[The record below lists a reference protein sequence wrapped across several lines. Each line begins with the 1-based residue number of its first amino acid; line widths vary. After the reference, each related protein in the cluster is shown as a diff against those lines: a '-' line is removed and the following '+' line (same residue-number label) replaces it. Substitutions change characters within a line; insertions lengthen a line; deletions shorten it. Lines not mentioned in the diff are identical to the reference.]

1 MSKVNPLV
9 TATSIRVSRGL
20 SIERWPCSTQPR
32 SKIKL
37 KPCFAVKAHGD
48 GFQWKRR
55 QATAVQDVLH
65 IGSSLFWCLSLTKK
79 PTTGVTCEGPLHFA
93 HKPKRFST
101 HSNTH
106 AATTLEESSCFSLI
120 VIIPHLIIFV
130 KRTNKGL
137 YTDVATK
144 STRAHETH
152 GLFSSSSLSLC
163 PRLSPSGGPVGS
175 EPGLSGGTPV
185 GEGELETGLQ
195 ELTDVRPL
203 DVVLLLNLGDSQDL
217 SRAVGERVRWAGL

>member
-1 MSKVNPLV
+1 MTDFSGNADKPQLFKTSCISVRLYSGACLLRRSQPLESFANNPSAHRQKDQSKPNYVRRP
-9 TATSIRVSRGL
+9 AL
-20 SIERWPCSTQPR
+20 S
-32 SKIKL
+32 
-37 KPCFAVKAHGD
+37 
-48 GFQWKRR
+48 
-55 QATAVQDVLH
+55 
-65 IGSSLFWCLSLTKK
+65 SSF
-79 PTTGVTCEGPLHFA
+79 
-93 HKPKRFST
+93 
-101 HSNTH
+101 
-106 AATTLEESSCFSLI
+106 FSLI

-130 KRTNKGL
+130 KMTNKGL

>member
-1 MSKVNPLV
+1 MFTDVNGIDTNHNRSNHPTISNRRYSGSCLLRRSQPLESFANNPSAHRQKDQSKPNYVRRP
-9 TATSIRVSRGL
+9 AL
-20 SIERWPCSTQPR
+20 S
-32 SKIKL
+32 
-37 KPCFAVKAHGD
+37 
-48 GFQWKRR
+48 
-55 QATAVQDVLH
+55 
-65 IGSSLFWCLSLTKK
+65 SSF
-79 PTTGVTCEGPLHFA
+79 
-93 HKPKRFST
+93 
-101 HSNTH
+101 
-106 AATTLEESSCFSLI
+106 FSLI

-217 SRAVGERVRWAGL
+217 SRAVGERVRWAGLWLDRGFFDSRGPI